1 MAKVLGIDLGT
12 TNSCMAVMEGGEAT
26 VIPNKEGA
34 RTTPS
39 IVAFTKSGETLV
51 GQAAKRQAV
60 TNPKSTI
67 YSIKRFIGRRFSEL
81 PESEIKMM
89 PYTVVAAPNGD
100 AAVEVNGKT
109 YTAQEISAMVLRK
122 LKEDAEA
129 FLGEKITEAV
139 ITVPA
144 YFNDQQRQATKDA
157 GRIAGPEVKRIVNEP
172 TAASLAYGLDKQTN
186 EKIAVYDFGGGT
198 FDISVLDSGAGVFGV
213 KATNGD
219 THLGGD
225 DLDQAIMKW
234 MIEDFKA
241 QQGIDLANDMMALQ
255 RLKEEAEKAK
265 CALSTAT
272 TYDINLPF
280 ITADATGPKHLTAT
294 LTKQKLETLTM
305 DLVNRTSEPCR
316 KCMADAELSSVDEV
330 VLVGGQTRM
339 PLIQEKAKSLF
350 GKEPHKGVNPDEV
363 VAMGAAIQG
372 GILKGEVKDV
382 LLLDVTP
389 LTLGIETLGG
399 VLTPLIERNTTIP
412 TKKSQ
417 VFSTAADNQPAVTIA
432 IFQGDR
438 KMARDN
444 KALGNFNLD
453 GIPPAPRGVP
463 QIEVTF
469 DIDANGILNVSA
481 KDLGTQKEQKITI
494 TAAGGLSK
502 EEIERM
508 RKDAEAHAAED
519 ERRHA
524 EVEERNKADG
534 LAFQVEKTLKDAG
547 DKIAADKKAPVEAA
561 LKELKD
567 ALGRQPAAPL
577 DEIKSK
583 QEALMKAMEPV
594 AQEMYSSA
602 QQAQGAAGAGAGTP
616 PPGAGTPPPNNGG
629 DAGKKGD
636 DDVIDA
642 DFTMK

>member
-1 MAKVLGIDLGT
+1 M
-12 TNSCMAVMEGGEAT
+12 
-26 VIPNKEGA
+26 
-34 RTTPS
+34 
-39 IVAFTKSGETLV
+39 
-51 GQAAKRQAV
+51 
-60 TNPKSTI
+60 
-67 YSIKRFIGRRFSEL
+67 
-81 PESEIKMM
+81 
-89 PYTVVAAPNGD
+89 
-100 AAVEVNGKT
+100 
-109 YTAQEISAMVLRK
+109 
-122 LKEDAEA
+122 
-129 FLGEKITEAV
+129 
-139 ITVPA
+139 
-144 YFNDQQRQATKDA
+144 
-157 GRIAGPEVKRIVNEP
+157 
-172 TAASLAYGLDKQTN
+172 
-186 EKIAVYDFGGGT
+186 
-198 FDISVLDSGAGVFGV
+198 
-213 KATNGD
+213 
-219 THLGGD
+219 
-225 DLDQAIMKW
+225 
-234 MIEDFKA
+234 
-241 QQGIDLANDMMALQ
+241 
-255 RLKEEAEKAK
+255 
-265 CALSTAT
+265 
-272 TYDINLPF
+272 
-280 ITADATGPKHLTAT
+280 
-294 LTKQKLETLTM
+294 
-305 DLVNRTSEPCR
+305 
-316 KCMADAELSSVDEV
+316 
-330 VLVGGQTRM
+330 
-339 PLIQEKAKSLF
+339 
-350 GKEPHKGVNPDEV
+350 
-363 VAMGAAIQG
+363 
-372 GILKGEVKDV
+372 
-382 LLLDVTP
+382 
-389 LTLGIETLGG
+389 
-399 VLTPLIERNTTIP
+399 
-412 TKKSQ
+412 
-417 VFSTAADNQPAVTIA
+417 TIA

-567 ALGRQPAAPL
+567 ALAKQPPAPL

-602 QQAQGAAGAGAGTP
+602 QQAQGAAGAGTGTP

-636 DDVIDA
+636 DDVVDA

>member
-39 IVAFTKSGETLV
+39 IVAFTKNGEILV

-100 AAVEVNGKT
+100 AAVEVNDKV

-157 GRIAGPEVKRIVNEP
+157 GRIAGLEVKRIVNEP
-172 TAASLAYGLDKQTN
+172 TAASLAYGLDKKKN

-198 FDISVLDSGAGVFGV
+198 FDISILDIGDGVFEV

-280 ITADATGPKHLTAT
+280 ITADATGPKHLTAS

-316 KCMADAELSSVDEV
+316 KCMSDAELSTVDEV

-350 GKEPHKGVNPDEV
+350 NKEPHKGVNPDEV

-502 EEIERM
+502 EEIEKM

-519 ERRHA
+519 EKRHA
-524 EVEERNKADG
+524 EVEDRNKADG
-534 LAFQVEKTLKDAG
+534 LAFQVEKTLRDSG

-567 ALGRQPAAPL
+567 LLAKQNPPAPIA
-577 DEIKSK
+577 DIKAK

-594 AQEMYSSA
+594 AQEMYASA
-602 QQAQGAAGAGAGTP
+602 QAQQGAAGAN
-616 PPGAGTPPPNNGG
+616 PGAGTPPPNQEPPKGDKKGG
-629 DAGKKGD
+629 D
-636 DDVIDA
+636 DVVDA

>member
-39 IVAFTKSGETLV
+39 IVAFAKNGEILV

-157 GRIAGPEVKRIVNEP
+157 GRIAGLEVKRIVNEP
-172 TAASLAYGLDKQTN
+172 TAASLAYGLDKKKN

-198 FDISVLDSGAGVFGV
+198 FDISILDIGDGVFEV

-241 QQGIDLANDMMALQ
+241 QQGIDLGNDMMALQ

-280 ITADATGPKHLTAT
+280 ITADATGPKHLTTT

-305 DLVNRTSEPCR
+305 DLVNRTAEPCR
-316 KCMADAELSSVDEV
+316 KCMSDAELSTVDEV

-350 GKEPHKGVNPDEV
+350 NKEPHKGVNPDEV

-417 VFSTAADNQPAVTIA
+417 VFSTAADNQPAVTISV
-432 IFQGDR
+432 FQGDR

-444 KALGNFNLD
+444 KSLGNFNLD

-502 EEIERM
+502 EEIEKM

-519 ERRHA
+519 EKRHA
-524 EVEERNKADG
+524 EVEDRNKADG
-534 LAFQVEKTLKDAG
+534 LAFQVEKTLKDSG
-547 DKIAADKKAPVEAA
+547 DKIAAEKKAPVEAA

-567 ALGRQPAAPL
+567 LLAKQNPPAPIA
-577 DEIKSK
+577 DIKAK

-594 AQEMYSSA
+594 AQEMYASA
-602 QQAQGAAGAGAGTP
+602 QAQQGAAGAN
-616 PPGAGTPPPNNGG
+616 PGAGTPPPNQEPPKGDKKGG
-629 DAGKKGD
+629 D
-636 DDVIDA
+636 DVVDA